1 MSSAAVYRQE
11 IPACTRPHYWWVP
24 VLFCK
29 FVMFTVRCELILLLY
44 GPLLPLYFSL
54 SFGPSLTHS
63 LPPSLHRSLS
73 LCFLRGGVWSA
84 NDQHWWEADQ
94 ATNLGHGKLCCIKQ
108 YFNLDFILQET
119 QSHPEINHFTHLPK
133 AIGVERSGLA
143 RTGYLTCKIEILWCS
158 FRLDRSHFVL
168 SHGHTTEGQQE
179 HCSSMTSPG
188 EAILILAPLPSQIV

>member
-1 MSSAAVYRQE
+1 MNVFSVKFGCVAAFGGTSKQSAIVFSR
-11 IPACTRPHYWWVP
+11 
-24 VLFCK
+24 K
-29 FVMFTVRCELILLLY
+29 SFTLY
-44 GPLLPLYFSL
+44 DMCAS
-54 SFGPSLTHS
+54 
-63 LPPSLHRSLS
+63 PPSLPFPLLWSLPHSLSSSLPSPLSLSLS

-119 QSHPEINHFTHLPK
+119 QSHSEINHFTHLPK

-179 HCSSMTSPG
+179 RCSSMTSPG